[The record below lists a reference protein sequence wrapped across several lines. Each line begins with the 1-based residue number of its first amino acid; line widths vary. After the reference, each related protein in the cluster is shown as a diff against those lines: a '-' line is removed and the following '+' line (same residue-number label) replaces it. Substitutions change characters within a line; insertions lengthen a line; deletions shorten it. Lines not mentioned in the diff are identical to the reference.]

1 MSINNADKKRFR
13 QIGHDLKPI
22 VTIAQKGLTENILL
36 EVKRALND
44 HELIKIKVVGADR
57 DQKKELVDVLCTEM
71 NAECVQTVGHVI
83 LLYKAA
89 KKPYPRLSNLLRAQQ
104 K

>member
-1 MSINNADKKRFR
+1 MPANNVSIMSINNADKKRFR

-57 DQKKELVDVLCTEM
+57 DQKKELVDVLCTD
-71 NAECVQTVGHVI
+71 C
-83 LLYKAA
+83 LLYTS
-89 KKPYPRLSNLLRAQQ
+89 PSPRDRQ
-104 K
+104 KSRMPSSA